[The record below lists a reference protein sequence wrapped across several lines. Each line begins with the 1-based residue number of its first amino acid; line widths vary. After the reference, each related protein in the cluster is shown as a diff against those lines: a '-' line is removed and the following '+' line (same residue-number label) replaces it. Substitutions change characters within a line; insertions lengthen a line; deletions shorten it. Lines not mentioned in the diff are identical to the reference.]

1 MWLAVRYRRLQAL
14 MLLALSALITVCT
27 VLTPLYDR
35 AMQQALTRLTVDASS
50 SSATAVQVTALS
62 RFNSGVD
69 IPGYEPASHDRLAGL
84 LPESARP
91 WFQPRIDSSS
101 LTVVRVDRAGPP
113 SVGELLWRDGACTH
127 VTWTAGGCPRDSGDI
142 AVSAAD
148 AATFGLRAGA
158 TIQVQERPRVEQ
170 EDQLPILELRV
181 TGVYRQT
188 PGAYWDDRLLEG
200 VSGFPDPTPPHVQFH
215 DTWLTS
221 RASFL
226 GPGAAR
232 WLDAVN
238 SVAFNLDRAAVG
250 VDEVVRT
257 GPLVSAMTEAAVLR
271 VDDSGQPINGADTV
285 VAEVQSGLQ
294 GISGTIEDGR
304 RQAHVTVPLLM
315 IQLGLLALFV
325 LGLVLGAAVEQRRP
339 ELALARL
346 RGAGRGDARRLV
358 MAEVLPVVL
367 AGVPVGVAGALVL
380 AAVARHTVLGGAAP
394 FELRGAFWAAIAAA
408 AVILAALTWLA
419 ATRGT
424 RDPIALLL
432 RGVPTRVPG
441 WSLGVVDAVVIAGA
455 GTAVLAFATGGLE
468 GPLALAAPGLL
479 ALIVGL
485 LLAHLIVPA
494 AVWLG
499 RRLMARGRYAAAL
512 SMLALARRPSTR
524 RVFAVITVASALLT
538 FSTYAIGVGSRNRE
552 LAARRDNGAPM
563 VAEVTGTDVGRV
575 LGALAPVAGSHAT
588 PVVRMAPAGQQ
599 RRTTMAVVPAD
610 FSRIALFPDAD
621 PGSVPW
627 SDLGRAQTGRRLSIT
642 GSAISLLARSDGL
655 RASSPEKHV
664 QLELIN
670 AGGDPITVDLGG
682 VPVGRPGTLTAT
694 VPCASGCTVTG
705 FGIRSTPGS
714 RYEGRLTISDV
725 RVPGGSADLPGT
737 VADWR
742 PGAKDL
748 SRVEATAAGP
758 GSLTVRLLN
767 DGVGPLG
774 MTSRYLPTSSPAL
787 VAGPGTDPAAR
798 QVTGTGL
805 NGADRDLD
813 IVGRLPLAPAVS
825 GPAALVDLDLFQRW
839 GNRVARTSR
848 IQVWFDSEDPA
859 VLAPVQEALRRNGVE
874 VSDVHRVSD
883 VRRSYEASVP
893 SWSLQLGGLVAVAA
907 LLFAGLVIVLVVAGA
922 WRRRSRDLAC
932 LALSGVP
939 RRGLGRMASGEQLP
953 VVFLAVLAGAAC
965 GQLGA
970 FFALPTV
977 PLFAVAREPWTL
989 DLSTPVGS
997 VLAVLAI
1004 ELVVLGLVAWL
1015 CGRVVLARARLTRV
1029 AETL

>member
-14 MLLALSALITVCT
+14 LLLALSALITVCT

-35 AMQQALTRLTVDASS
+35 AMQQALTRLTVDAGSA
-50 SSATAVQVTALS
+50 SATAVQVSALS
-62 RFNSGVD
+62 RYSSGVD

-84 LPESARP
+84 LPDSARP
-91 WFQPRIDSSS
+91 WFQPRIDASA
-101 LTVVRVDRAGPP
+101 LTVTRVDRGGPP
-113 SVGELLWRDGACTH
+113 SVGELLWRDGACAH
-127 VTWTAGGCPRDSGDI
+127 VSWSAGGCPRASGDI

-148 AATFGLRAGA
+148 AATFGLTVGA
-158 TIQVQERPRVEQ
+158 AIQVQERTRIEQKNPLRVV
-170 EDQLPILELRV
+170 PLRV
-181 TGVYRQT
+181 TGIYRQT

-200 VSGFPDPTPPHVQFH
+200 VSGFPDPTPPHIQFH
-215 DTWLTS
+215 DTWLTA

-226 GPGAAR
+226 GPGAAP

-238 SVAFNLDRAAVG
+238 SVAFNLDRPAVG

-257 GPLVSAMTEAAVLR
+257 GPVVAAMTEAAVLR
-271 VDDSGQPINGADTV
+271 VDDSGQPINAADTV
-285 VAEVQSGLQ
+285 VAEVRSGLQ
-294 GISGTIEDGR
+294 GISATIEDGR

-315 IQLGLLALFV
+315 IQLALLALFV
-325 LGLVLGAAVEQRRP
+325 LGLVLGTAVEQRRP
-339 ELALARL
+339 EVALARL
-346 RGAGRGDARRLV
+346 RGAGRSDARRLV
-358 MAEVLPVVL
+358 VAEVLPVVL
-367 AGVPVGVAGALVL
+367 AGVPIGVAGALVL
-380 AAVARHTVLGGAAP
+380 AAVARHTVLGDAAP
-394 FELRGAFWAAIAAA
+394 FELRAGFWAAIVASAL
-408 AVILAALTWLA
+408 ILAALTWLA

-441 WSLGVVDAVVIAGA
+441 WSLGVADAVVVAGA

-479 ALIVGL
+479 ALIIGL

-494 AVWLG
+494 AIWLG
-499 RRLMARGRYAAAL
+499 RRLLARGRFAAAL

-552 LAARRDNGAPM
+552 LAARRDNGALA
-563 VAEVTGTDVGRV
+563 VAEITGTDIARV
-575 LGALAPVAGSHAT
+575 RSALAPVAGSHAT
-588 PVVRMAPAGQQ
+588 PVVRMAPSGQQ
-599 RRTTMAVVPAD
+599 RRTTLAVVPAD
-610 FSRIALFPDAD
+610 FGRIALFPDAD
-621 PGSVPW
+621 AGSVPW
-627 SDLGRAQTGRRLSIT
+627 SGLLLQTGRRLSVT
-642 GSAISLLARSDGL
+642 GSAISMRATSQGL
-655 RASSPEKHV
+655 RAASPETHL

-670 AGGDPITVDLGG
+670 AGGDPITADLGAI
-682 VPVGRPGTLTAT
+682 PVGSAGTLGAR
-694 VPCASGCTVTG
+694 VPCANGCTVTG
-705 FGIRSTPGS
+705 LSVRSTPGS
-714 RYEGRLTISDV
+714 RYDVRVTLTDV
-725 RVPGGSADLPGT
+725 RVPGGSAVLPGT

-748 SRVEATAAGP
+748 SQVEATAAGA

-774 MTSRYLPTSSPAL
+774 MTSRWLPTSSPA
-787 VAGPGTDPAAR
+787 VIAGPGTDPAAR

-813 IVGRLPLAPAVS
+813 IVSRLPLAPAVS

-848 IQVWFDSEDPA
+848 IQVWFDTEDPA
-859 VLAPVQEALRRNGVE
+859 VVTPVQEALRRSGVE
-874 VSDVHRVSD
+874 VSGVHRVSD
-883 VRRSYEASVP
+883 VRGSYEASVP

-907 LLFAGLVIVLVVAGA
+907 LLFGGLVIVLVVAGA

-939 RRGLGRMASGEQLP
+939 RRKLGRMATGEQLP

-965 GQLGA
+965 GQVGA
-970 FFALPTV
+970 FLALPTV
-977 PLFAVAREPWTL
+977 PLFAVDREPWTL

-997 VLAVLAI
+997 VLGVLAL

-1029 AETL
+1029 AETQ